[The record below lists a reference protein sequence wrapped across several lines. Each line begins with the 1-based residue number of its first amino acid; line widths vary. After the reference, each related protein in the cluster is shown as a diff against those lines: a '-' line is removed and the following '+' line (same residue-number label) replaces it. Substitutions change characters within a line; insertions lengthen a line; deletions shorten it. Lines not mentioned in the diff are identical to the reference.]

1 MGSLKGG
8 QNQQE
13 FRNSLKEVEI
23 FLESLTVEI
32 NFMMHGNQKLSR
44 ETIYKRLDNCID
56 NLKMSLSIESITQS
70 KLGNKLSAIY
80 YQLLRINDTSS

>member
-44 ETIYKRLDNCID
+44 ETIYKRLDHCID